1 MQTCRS
7 GRFLG
12 LALAAA
18 IALVAT
24 VTVPAAVPAQ
34 TVRIG
39 NQTVNL
45 ATLVQV
51 PPDAVPRFGNFYS
64 LHHLGGPPLPG
75 VPPAYAAA
83 GVPVYWLG
91 GSRYLIDDEAL
102 NWDAIRSWRKPPLRR
117 APPAT
122 NNSKATAV

>member
-1 MQTCRS
+1 MKMQTCRS

-34 TVRIG
+34 TVQIG

-64 LHHLGGPPLPG
+64 LRLAGGPPLPG
-75 VPPAYAAA
+75 LPPAH
-83 GVPVYWLG
+83 L
-91 GSRYLIDDEAL
+91 
-102 NWDAIRSWRKPPLRR
+102 
-117 APPAT
+117 
-122 NNSKATAV
+122 